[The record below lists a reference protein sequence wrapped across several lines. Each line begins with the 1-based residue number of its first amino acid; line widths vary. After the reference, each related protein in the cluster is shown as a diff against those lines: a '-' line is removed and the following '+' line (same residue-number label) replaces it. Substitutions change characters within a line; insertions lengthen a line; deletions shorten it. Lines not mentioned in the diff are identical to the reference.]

1 MFSNISNDRQA
12 AFLLKCIV
20 DIFMNIE
27 NKPIRRSP
35 ASKSNTTRT
44 TPKSMDVKRSPSKRV
59 DVYTRTDKLQMVT
72 DLIHP
77 CYVVSA
83 YAIIVQRPGPK
94 KLDAPL
100 PEV

>member
-27 NKPIRRSP
+27 NKPIRRSS

-44 TPKSMDVKRSPSKRV
+44 TPKSMDAKRSPSKVLMFIPARINC
-59 DVYTRTDKLQMVT
+59 KLSLT
-72 DLIHP
+72 
-77 CYVVSA
+77 
-83 YAIIVQRPGPK
+83 
-94 KLDAPL
+94 
-100 PEV
+100 